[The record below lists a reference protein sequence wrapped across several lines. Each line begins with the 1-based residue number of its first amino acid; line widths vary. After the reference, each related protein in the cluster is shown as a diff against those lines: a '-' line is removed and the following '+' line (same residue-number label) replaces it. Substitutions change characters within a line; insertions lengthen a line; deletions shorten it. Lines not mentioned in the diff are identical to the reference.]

1 MRLGRVSALPG
12 AAVGPPPRDR
22 AVGGARG
29 GRRPP
34 RGGAR
39 GVERAGRV
47 GRAELRSPLPRAR
60 KCPRPR
66 GNSRQFCRDVRHSAD
81 TTTKDIGRPVVKIA
95 KINNFARAGGPGG
108 AGRRGGRRG
117 RVGANFLKHLTRAHA
132 PPVRLPPLLTPPPW
146 KPPASARERARQ
158 NKIPFGEA
166 SPGPTRAELQAGL
179 GALTAEKAARAD
191 TLAGTGRPR
200 SSDTRTTSAT
210 WLMTWATRCKS

>member
-95 KINNFARAGGPGG
+95 KINNFARAGGSGG

-132 PPVRLPPLLTPPPW
+132 PPVRLPPLLTPPPGSRL
-146 KPPASARERARQ
+146 PVQERGRAKTKYLSVRHRQ
-158 NKIPFGEA
+158 GQRGR
-166 SPGPTRAELQAGL
+166 SSRPGWGRS
-179 GALTAEKAARAD
+179 
-191 TLAGTGRPR
+191 RPR
-200 SSDTRTTSAT
+200 RPPGRTPWPVLGGRGARTHGR
-210 WLMTWATRCKS
+210 LRQPG